1 MDLQQW
7 NVSLLINLILYS
19 LSLSLILY
27 SLEVTLEKSLADNIW
42 SSLLQDNTATAT
54 ASLPL
59 SDGLDK
65 DFVSSEE
72 LTDIEEKLKEMR
84 RKRVSDRERKRG
96 RDKINS
102 LLLYIVHMY

>member
-7 NVSLLINLILYS
+7 NVSFINYFNLILS
-19 LSLSLILY
+19 LSLSLY
-27 SLEVTLEKSLADNIW
+27 SLEVTLEKSLADNTW
-42 SSLLQDNTATAT
+42 SSLLQDTTPT

-65 DFVSSEE
+65 DYVSSEE

-84 RKRVSDRERKRG
+84 RKRVSE
-96 RDKINS
+96 
-102 LLLYIVHMY
+102 